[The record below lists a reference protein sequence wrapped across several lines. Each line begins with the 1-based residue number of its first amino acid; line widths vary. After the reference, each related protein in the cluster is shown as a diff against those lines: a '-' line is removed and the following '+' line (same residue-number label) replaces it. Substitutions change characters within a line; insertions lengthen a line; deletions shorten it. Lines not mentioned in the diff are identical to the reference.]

1 MISKLYNFWQILK
14 SNLWFVPAVFCLGFL
29 GFTTAFYFIEIR
41 YFQDIELPQ
50 FFFQGSTDD
59 AKSVTVT
66 LLSAMITMATLA
78 ISITMVVLS
87 LAASQ
92 LGPRLIKTF
101 MADRTTKDYIG
112 LFFGT
117 VMACFVLTIILHSR
131 TSEAA
136 TPQITIS
143 LVFFICLVN
152 LFVLLGFVHHVA
164 QSSIA
169 DNVILK
175 VSRDLQDA
183 LRRLTKDV
191 VKHRYKAT
199 KGKAAWP
206 KDFDQMSTRL
216 YFKNSGYVQNID
228 YDHLMELACEEDLR
242 IQINFKAG
250 HFLVRGEDGVRIYT
264 KIADKADDLQDRILN
279 CFIVGSMRT
288 GTQDIEYSIR
298 HLVEIAIRALSPG
311 INDSFTAMNVLDHI
325 SAALALL
332 FEKDSPNEAFY
343 DDRGT
348 KRMQTKQ
355 SDEADVIFSALDQIR
370 FNGKSMPGMI
380 RHMLKK
386 LKILVELAPD
396 ELSKAAL
403 KQQLNALCHDI
414 ENIQTYISDKKELKA
429 QAKALVEDLS

>member
-1 MISKLYNFWQILK
+1 MISKLYNLWQILK
-14 SNLWFVPAVFCLGFL
+14 SNLWFVPAMFCLAFL
-29 GFTTAFYFIEIR
+29 FFTGALYYIEIT
-41 YFQDIELPQ
+41 YFQGYDFPS
-50 FFFQGSTDD
+50 FFFKGTTDD
-59 AKSVTVT
+59 AKSVIIT

-117 VMACFVLTIILHSR
+117 VMACFALTVILHSR

-136 TPQITIS
+136 TPEMTIS
-143 LVFFICLVN
+143 MVFLLCLIN
-152 LFVLLGFVHHVA
+152 LFILLGFVHHVA
-164 QSSIA
+164 KSSIA

-175 VSRDLQDA
+175 VSRDLKDA

-191 VKHRYKAT
+191 VKHRYAASQGKAT
-199 KGKAAWP
+199 WP

-216 YFKNSGYVQNID
+216 YFKESGYVQNID
-228 YDHLMELACEEDLR
+228 YDQIMEIACEEDLR
-242 IQINFKAG
+242 VKINFKAG

-264 KIADKADDLQDRILN
+264 KVADRADDLQNKITN
-279 CFIVGSMRT
+279 CFIIGSMRT

-298 HLVEIAIRALSPG
+298 HMVEIAIRALSPG
-311 INDSFTAMNVLDHI
+311 INDSFTAMNVLDHL

-332 FEKDSPNEAFY
+332 FEKDPPSEAFY

-355 SDEADVIFSALDQIR
+355 SDEADVIFLALDQIR
-370 FNGKSMPGMI
+370 FNGASMPGMI
-380 RHMLKK
+380 RHLLKK

-396 ELSKAAL
+396 EGSKAAL
-403 KQQLNALCHDI
+403 KLQLNAVRHDI
-414 ENIQTYISDKKELKA
+414 ENIESYVSDKKELISE
-429 QAKALVEDLS
+429 AKALIEQLS